1 MSPTVVLCRPR
12 NLFAFPNRHCD
23 MHTPDM
29 MMSTQKS
36 LPCNSGENS
45 EHLAQ
50 QKMPLVH
57 KLLPHIELAL
67 ASGLTRNELWE
78 SLVHDGLD
86 VNYTTRPYCHHR
98 LRPKVASHIRP
109 HSGKSADGDPDKK
122 RFSLFALS
130 MFPSK

>member
-1 MSPTVVLCRPR
+1 
-12 NLFAFPNRHCD
+12 

-29 MMSTQKS
+29 MMSIQKS

-50 QKMPLVH
+50 QRMPLVH

-67 ASGLTRNELWE
+67 ASGWTRKELWE

-86 VNYTTRPYCHHR
+86 VNYKTRPYCHHR
-98 LRPKVASHIRP
+98 LRPKVASHIRARTA
-109 HSGKSADGDPDKK
+109 GKALMGIPTKK